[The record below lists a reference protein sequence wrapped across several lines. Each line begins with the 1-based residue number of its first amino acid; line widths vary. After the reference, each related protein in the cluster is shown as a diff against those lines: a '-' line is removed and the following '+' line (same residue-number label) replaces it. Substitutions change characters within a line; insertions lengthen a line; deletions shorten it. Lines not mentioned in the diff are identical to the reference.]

1 MWIPNHARLAPLS
14 RLSAWFSRSAA
25 DPSTLV
31 NAAPLCFTLGGEH
44 HVHTRDAI
52 RLGQVS
58 GARQASLRAR
68 AFDPLLILWIALAA
82 VLLFLVVNPLFR
94 LVQTS
99 LEDPDTGAFTL
110 MNYVAAYSK
119 PRYLIAMWNS
129 IRLGASVTCLC
140 LLFAVPIAWAVSRTN
155 MPAKGLVRTLVLGAF
170 ITPPYLGAIGWILLA
185 GPNSGWLNRI
195 WMGLTGASH
204 GLFDIYTFSGL
215 TFIIGIYSFPYI
227 FIFTAAALEVVS
239 SEMEDA
245 ANILGAGLIRTT
257 LRITLPLVMPA
268 ILGGAII
275 TFLEA
280 IALFGSP
287 ALIAIPA
294 RFNVVTTQLLQFFS
308 QPIRAEVAAAYA
320 VPLLLITVALF
331 VVQRKLISR
340 RGFVSLTGKGG
351 ERRLM
356 DLGRWRFAILG
367 YSLFV
372 LSLSVLL
379 PYIVLMQAALAK
391 AWGRG
396 FAWDNLT
403 LNNFAYI
410 LFQHETAG
418 QSVIN
423 SFTYAAAAAFISIT
437 LGLSIAYI
445 VSRRLLPYAGVLSFV
460 AMAPFVVPG
469 IVLAIAFYAAYAPP
483 PFSLYGTATILIL
496 AFATRFLPIGY
507 ANADAAIR
515 AINPEMEEAVRI
527 LGGGRLLAI
536 RKVMAPL
543 MKRGLVGAWLLVFI
557 PATRE
562 LSTAMFLY
570 GPKTRTMSVMLM
582 DMSEEGNFEHLAALG
597 FLLLLATLAIVGIA
611 SALLGRDFMLRRERQ

>member
-1 MWIPNHARLAPLS
+1 MTPATP
-14 RLSAWFSRSAA
+14 
-25 DPSTLV
+25 
-31 NAAPLCFTLGGEH
+31 
-44 HVHTRDAI
+44 
-52 RLGQVS
+52 
-58 GARQASLRAR
+58 SLRVR
-68 AFDPLLILWIALAA
+68 SFDPLIFLWIVLAA
-82 VLLFLVVNPLFR
+82 ALIFLVVNPLYQ
-94 LVQTS
+94 LIQTS
-99 LEDPDTGAFTL
+99 LQDADTGAFTL
-110 MNYVAAYSK
+110 RNYVAAYSR

-129 IRLGASVTCLC
+129 IRLGFSVTALC
-140 LLFAVPIAWAVSRTN
+140 LLFAVPMAWAVSRTN
-155 MPAKGLVRTLVLGAF
+155 MPCKGLVRVLVLGAF

-195 WMGLTGASH
+195 WMGLTGAEQ
-204 GLFDIYTFSGL
+204 GLFDIYTFEGL
-215 TFIIGIYSFPYI
+215 AFNIAVYSFPYI
-227 FIFTAAALEVVS
+227 FIFTSAALDLVS

-245 ANILGAGLIRTT
+245 ANILGAGVIRTT
-257 LRITLPLVMPA
+257 LKVTLPLVLPA
-268 ILGGAII
+268 IMGGAII

-320 VPLLLITVALF
+320 VPLLAITVVLF
-331 VVQRKLISR
+331 VLQRWLVRR
-340 RGFVSLTGKGG
+340 RGFVALTGKGG
-351 ERRLM
+351 ERRVM
-356 DLGRWRFAILG
+356 EIGPWRYVMLI
-367 YSLFV
+367 YCLFV

-379 PYIVLMQAALAK
+379 PYIVLSQAALAK

-396 FAWDNLT
+396 FSLDNLT
-403 LNNFAYI
+403 LHNFTYL
-410 LFQHETAG
+410 LFQHETAA

-423 SFTYAAAAAFISIT
+423 SFTYAAAAACIAIV

-445 VSRRLLPYAGVLSFV
+445 VSRRLLPFAGVLSFL

-483 PFSLYGTATILIL
+483 PFMLYGTATILIL

-515 AINPEMEEAVRI
+515 SINPEMEEAVRI
-527 LGGGRLLAI
+527 LGGGRLVAI

-543 MKRGLVGAWLLVFI
+543 MKRSLIGAWLLVFI

-562 LSTAMFLY
+562 LSSALFLY

-597 FLLLLATLAIVGIA
+597 FLLLAATLGIVGLA

>member
-1 MWIPNHARLAPLS
+1 M
-14 RLSAWFSRSAA
+14 SASTSSLRSRS
-25 DPSTLV
+25 
-31 NAAPLCFTLGGEH
+31 
-44 HVHTRDAI
+44 
-52 RLGQVS
+52 
-58 GARQASLRAR
+58 
-68 AFDPLLILWIALAA
+68 FDPLVILWIVLAA
-82 VLLFLVVNPLFR
+82 ALVFLVVNPLFQ
-94 LVQTS
+94 LVHTS
-99 LEDPDTGAFTL
+99 LQDADTGGFTL
-110 MNYVAAYSK
+110 MNYVAAYSR
-119 PRYLIAMWNS
+119 PRYVVAMWNS
-129 IRLGASVTCLC
+129 IRLGFTVTVLC
-140 LLFAVPIAWAVSRTN
+140 LAFAVPMAWAVSRTD
-155 MPAKGLVRTLVLGAF
+155 MPCKALVRILVLGAF

-195 WMGLTGASH
+195 WMAMTGAEH
-204 GLFDIYTFSGL
+204 GLFDIYTFNGL
-215 TFIIGIYSFPYI
+215 AFNIAVYSFPYI
-227 FIFTAAALEVVS
+227 FIFTAAALDLVS

-245 ANILGAGLIRTT
+245 ANILGAGVLRTT
-257 LRITLPLVMPA
+257 MRVTLPMVLPA
-268 ILGGAII
+268 IMGGAII

-320 VPLLLITVALF
+320 VPLLLITVVLF
-331 VVQRKLISR
+331 GLQRWLVRR
-340 RGFVSLTGKGG
+340 RGFVALTGKGG
-351 ERRLM
+351 ERRIM
-356 DLGRWRFAILG
+356 ELGRWRYVMLG

-379 PYIVLMQAALAK
+379 PYIVLSQAALAK

-396 FAWDNLT
+396 FSWDNLT
-403 LNNFAYI
+403 LHNFTYL

-423 SFTYAAAAAFISIT
+423 SFTYAAAAACIAIV

-445 VSRRLLPYAGVLSFV
+445 VSRRLLPFAGILSFL

-483 PFSLYGTATILIL
+483 PFTLYGTATILIL

-507 ANADAAIR
+507 VNADAAIR

-527 LGGGRLLAI
+527 LGGGRLVAI

-543 MKRGLVGAWLLVFI
+543 MKRSLIGAWLLVFI

-562 LSTAMFLY
+562 LSSALFLY

-597 FLLLLATLAIVGIA
+597 FLLLAATLVIVGLA

>member
-1 MWIPNHARLAPLS
+1 MA
-14 RLSAWFSRSAA
+14 
-25 DPSTLV
+25 TQ
-31 NAAPLCFTLGGEH
+31 E
-44 HVHTRDAI
+44 AI
-52 RLGQVS
+52 RLERT
-58 GARQASLRAR
+58 GAANPASLRVR
-68 AFDPLLILWIALAA
+68 AFDPLLILWIVLAA
-82 VLLFLVVNPLFR
+82 ILVFLVINPLFR

-99 LEDPDTGAFTL
+99 LQDADTGDFTL
-110 MNYVAAYSK
+110 LNYVTAYSR
-119 PRYLIAMWNS
+119 PRYLVAMWNS

-140 LLFAVPIAWAVSRTN
+140 LIFAVPMAWAISRTN
-155 MPAKGLVRTLVLGAF
+155 MPAKGLVWTLVLGAF

-195 WMGLTGASH
+195 WMGLTGANH
-204 GLFDIYTFSGL
+204 GLFDIYTFEGL

-227 FIFTAAALEVVS
+227 FIFTSAALDVVS

-245 ANILGAGLIRTT
+245 ANILGAGVIRTT
-257 LRITLPLVMPA
+257 LRVTLPLVLPA

-331 VVQRKLISR
+331 TVQRKLVSR
-340 RGFVSLTGKGG
+340 RGFVALTGKGG

-356 DLGRWRFAILG
+356 ELGGWRFVMLG
-367 YSLFV
+367 YALFV

-403 LNNFAYI
+403 LNNFIYI

-423 SFTYAAAAAFISIT
+423 SFTYAAAAAFIAIT

-445 VSRRLLPYAGVLSFV
+445 VSRRLLPYAGVLSFI

-483 PFSLYGTATILIL
+483 PFALYGTATILIL

-507 ANADAAIR
+507 VNADAAIR

-543 MKRGLVGAWLLVFI
+543 MKRGLIGAWLLVFI

-597 FLLLLATLAIVGIA
+597 FLLLLATLAIVGLA
-611 SALLGRDFMLRRERQ
+611 SALLGRDFMLRREQR

>member
-1 MWIPNHARLAPLS
+1 MS
-14 RLSAWFSRSAA
+14 V
-25 DPSTLV
+25 T
-31 NAAPLCFTLGGEH
+31 T
-44 HVHTRDAI
+44 TT
-52 RLGQVS
+52 S
-58 GARQASLRAR
+58 GTLRAR
-68 AFDPLLILWIALAA
+68 SFDPLIILWVALAA
-82 VLLFLVVNPLFR
+82 ALIFLVVNPLYQ
-94 LVQTS
+94 LVHTS
-99 LEDPDTGAFTL
+99 LEEADTGNFTL
-110 MNYVAAYSK
+110 LNYVAAYSR
-119 PRYLIAMWNS
+119 PRYLTAMWNS
-129 IRLGASVTCLC
+129 VRLGFCVTALC
-140 LLFAVPIAWAVSRTN
+140 LVFAVPIAWAVSRTD
-155 MPAKGLVRTLVLGAF
+155 MPCKGLVRILVLGAF

-195 WMGLTGASH
+195 WMGLTGAQE
-204 GLFDIYTFSGL
+204 GLFNIYSFEGL
-215 TFIIGIYSFPYI
+215 AFNIAVYSFPYI
-227 FIFTAAALEVVS
+227 FIFTSTALDVVS

-245 ANILGAGLIRTT
+245 ANILGAGIMRTT
-257 LRITLPLVMPA
+257 MRITLPMVLPA

-320 VPLLLITVALF
+320 VPLLLITVVLF
-331 VVQRKLISR
+331 GLQRWLVRR
-340 RGFVSLTGKGG
+340 RGFVALTGKGG
-351 ERRLM
+351 ERRIM
-356 DLGRWRFAILG
+356 ELGSWRYVMLG
-367 YSLFV
+367 YALFV

-379 PYIVLMQAALAK
+379 PYIVLSQAALAK

-396 FAWDNLT
+396 FSMDNLT
-403 LNNFAYI
+403 LHNFTYL

-418 QSVIN
+418 QSVVN
-423 SFTYAAAAAFISIT
+423 SFTYAAAAACIAIT

-445 VSRRLLPYAGVLSFV
+445 VSRKLLPFAGILSFL

-483 PFSLYGTATILIL
+483 PFSLYGSATILIL

-515 AINPEMEEAVRI
+515 SINPEMEEAVRI
-527 LGGGRLLAI
+527 LGGGRLVAI

-543 MKRGLVGAWLLVFI
+543 MKRSLIGAWLLVFI

-562 LSTAMFLY
+562 LSSALFLY

-597 FLLLLATLAIVGIA
+597 FLLLAATLVIVGLA

>member
-1 MWIPNHARLAPLS
+1 M
-14 RLSAWFSRSAA
+14 
-25 DPSTLV
+25 
-31 NAAPLCFTLGGEH
+31 
-44 HVHTRDAI
+44 
-52 RLGQVS
+52 S
-58 GARQASLRAR
+58 GASLRSR
-68 AFDPLLILWIALAA
+68 SFDPLLILWIVLAA
-82 VLLFLVVNPLFR
+82 ILVFLVVNPLFQ
-94 LVQTS
+94 LVKSS
-99 LEDPDTGAFTL
+99 LEEVDTGAFTL
-110 MNYVAAYSK
+110 MNYVTAYSK
-119 PRYLIAMWNS
+119 PRYLTALWNS
-129 IRLGASVTCLC
+129 LRLGVSVTCLC
-140 LLFAVPIAWAVSRTN
+140 LIFALPLAWGISRTN

-195 WMGLTGASH
+195 WMGLTGASE
-204 GLFDIYTFSGL
+204 GILDIYTFSGL
-215 TFIIGIYSFPYI
+215 TFIIAIYSFPFI
-227 FIFTAAALEVVS
+227 FIFTSAALDVVS

-245 ANILGAGLIRTT
+245 ANILGAGLVRTT
-257 LRITLPLVMPA
+257 FRITLPLVMPA

-308 QPIRAEVAAAYA
+308 NPIRSEVAAAYA
-320 VPLLLITVALF
+320 VPLLLITVVLF
-331 VVQRKLISR
+331 GVQRWLVRR
-340 RGFVSLTGKGG
+340 RGFVSMTGKGG
-351 ERRLM
+351 ERRIM
-356 DLGRWRFAILG
+356 DLGPWRFVMLG
-367 YSLFV
+367 YALFV
-372 LSLSVLL
+372 LSLAVLL

-396 FAWDNLT
+396 FGLDNLT
-403 LNNFAYI
+403 LKNFYYI
-410 LFQHETAG
+410 LFEHETAA
-418 QSVIN
+418 QSVLN
-423 SFTYAAAAAFISIT
+423 SFTYAAAAAFIAIT

-445 VSRRLLPYAGVLSFV
+445 VSRRLLPYAGVLSFL

-483 PFSLYGTATILIL
+483 PLALYGTATILIL
-496 AFATRFLPIGY
+496 AFSTRFLPIGF

-543 MKRGLVGAWLLVFI
+543 MKRSLIGAWLLVFI

-597 FLLLLATLAIVGIA
+597 FLLLIATLAIVGLA
-611 SALLGRDFMLRRERQ
+611 SVLLGRDFMLRRERQ

>member
-1 MWIPNHARLAPLS
+1 M
-14 RLSAWFSRSAA
+14 
-25 DPSTLV
+25 
-31 NAAPLCFTLGGEH
+31 
-44 HVHTRDAI
+44 
-52 RLGQVS
+52 S
-58 GARQASLRAR
+58 GASLRSR
-68 AFDPLLILWIALAA
+68 SFDPLLILWVVLAA
-82 VLLFLVVNPLFR
+82 ILVFLVVNPLFQ
-94 LVQTS
+94 LVKSS
-99 LEDPDTGAFTL
+99 LEEVDTGAFTL
-110 MNYVAAYSK
+110 MNYVTAYSR
-119 PRYLIAMWNS
+119 PRYLTALWNS
-129 IRLGASVTCLC
+129 LRLGVAVTGLC

-195 WMGLTGASH
+195 WMGLTGLSE

-215 TFIIGIYSFPYI
+215 TFIIAIYSFPYI
-227 FIFTAAALEVVS
+227 FIFTGAALDVVS

-245 ANILGAGLIRTT
+245 ANILGAGTIRTT
-257 LRITLPLVMPA
+257 LRITLPLVLPA

-308 QPIRAEVAAAYA
+308 QPIRSEVAAAYA

-331 VVQRKLISR
+331 GVQRQLVRR
-340 RGFVSLTGKGG
+340 RGFVAMTGKGG
-351 ERRLM
+351 ERRIM
-356 DLGRWRFAILG
+356 DLGPWRFVMLG
-367 YSLFV
+367 YALFV
-372 LSLSVLL
+372 LSLAVLL
-379 PYIVLMQAALAK
+379 PYVVLMQAALAK

-396 FAWDNLT
+396 FDLDNLT
-403 LNNFAYI
+403 LKNFTYI
-410 LFQHETAG
+410 LFQHETAA

-423 SFTYAAAAAFISIT
+423 SFTYAAAAAFIAIT

-483 PFSLYGTATILIL
+483 PLALYGTATILIL
-496 AFATRFLPIGY
+496 AFSTRFLPIGY

-543 MKRGLVGAWLLVFI
+543 MKRSLIGAWLLVFI

-597 FLLLLATLAIVGIA
+597 FLLLIATLAIVGIA
-611 SALLGRDFMLRRERQ
+611 SVLLGRDFMLRRERQ

>member
-1 MWIPNHARLAPLS
+1 MSNS
-14 RLSAWFSRSAA
+14 S
-25 DPSTLV
+25 
-31 NAAPLCFTLGGEH
+31 
-44 HVHTRDAI
+44 
-52 RLGQVS
+52 
-58 GARQASLRAR
+58 ASLRSR
-68 AFDPLLILWIALAA
+68 SFDPLIFLWILLAA
-82 VLLFLVVNPLFR
+82 VLIFLIVNPLYQ
-94 LVQTS
+94 LIQTS
-99 LEDPDTGAFTL
+99 LQDADTGAFTL
-110 MNYVAAYSK
+110 RNYVAAYSR
-119 PRYLIAMWNS
+119 PRYLTAMWNS
-129 IRLGASVTCLC
+129 IRLGFSVTVLC
-140 LLFAVPIAWAVSRTN
+140 LLFAVPMAWAVSRTD
-155 MPAKGLVRTLVLGAF
+155 MPGKGLVRILVLGAF

-185 GPNSGWLNRI
+185 GPNSGWINRI
-195 WMGLTGASH
+195 WMALTGAEH
-204 GLFDIYTFSGL
+204 GLFDIYSFAGL
-215 TFIIGIYSFPYI
+215 AFDIAIYSFPYI
-227 FIFTAAALEVVS
+227 FIFTSAALDLVS

-245 ANILGAGLIRTT
+245 ANILGAGVIRTT
-257 LRITLPLVMPA
+257 LRVTLPMVLPA
-268 ILGGAII
+268 IMGGAII

-320 VPLLLITVALF
+320 VPLLLITVVLF
-331 VVQRKLISR
+331 VVQRWLVRR
-340 RGFVSLTGKGG
+340 RGFVALTGKGG
-351 ERRLM
+351 ERRIM
-356 DLGRWRFAILG
+356 EIGPWRYVMLG
-367 YSLFV
+367 YCLFV

-379 PYIVLMQAALAK
+379 PYIVLSQAALAK

-396 FAWDNLT
+396 FSLDNLT
-403 LNNFAYI
+403 LHNFTYL
-410 LFQHETAG
+410 LFQHETAA

-423 SFTYAAAAAFISIT
+423 SFTYAAAAACIAIV

-445 VSRRLLPYAGVLSFV
+445 VSRRLLPFAGVLSFL

-483 PFSLYGTATILIL
+483 PFTLYGTATILIL

-515 AINPEMEEAVRI
+515 SINPEMEEAVRI
-527 LGGGRLLAI
+527 LGGGRLVAI

-543 MKRGLVGAWLLVFI
+543 MKRSLIGAWLLVFI

-562 LSTAMFLY
+562 LSSALFLY

-597 FLLLLATLAIVGIA
+597 FLLLAATLLIVGLA